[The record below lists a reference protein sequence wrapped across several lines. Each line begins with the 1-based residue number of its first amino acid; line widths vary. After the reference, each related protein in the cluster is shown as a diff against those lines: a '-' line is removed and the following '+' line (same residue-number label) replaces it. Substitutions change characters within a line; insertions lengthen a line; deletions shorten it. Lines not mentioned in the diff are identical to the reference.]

1 MVGITDGIVMRPPEL
16 ALLRDD
22 IFVLL
27 KENEGRVRK
36 ITRSLVQFME
46 LVPPETVYFVLDRIF
61 LTTLNKT
68 ADGEEGRSEQTG
80 YLVCR

>member
-46 LVPPETVYFVLDRIF
+46 LVPPETVYF
-61 LTTLNKT
+61 
-68 ADGEEGRSEQTG
+68 A
-80 YLVCR
+80 